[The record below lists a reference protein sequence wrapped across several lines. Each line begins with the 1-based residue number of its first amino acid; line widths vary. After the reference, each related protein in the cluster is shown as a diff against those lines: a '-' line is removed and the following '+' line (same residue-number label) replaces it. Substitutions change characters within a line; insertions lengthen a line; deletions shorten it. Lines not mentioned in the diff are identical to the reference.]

1 MCRWKFNQVAI
12 TQFSIVASLDN
23 NRLVNKDR
31 KSGKSEKKSLLVTSL
46 EKLENNRLFIHILD
60 EKAGLF
66 S

>member
-12 TQFSIVASLDN
+12 TQFSILASLDN
-23 NRLVNKDR
+23 NWKVR
-31 KSGKSEKKSLLVTSL
+31 KKSLLVTLL